1 MSDSHSRRN
10 FLAAGI
16 TLPVAAKLPPSS
28 SAPAAGAALRHRV
41 LGRTGLKVTEVGCG
55 SEAVSDASVLQ
66 HAADLGINFFDTARP
81 YEGGANERALAAALG
96 SRRKDV
102 IVSSRSYGKDRK
114 AIEDDLETSLKEL
127 RTGYLDI
134 WYIGSKDK
142 PSDVSD
148 GMLEAQLAA
157 QKAGKIR
164 FRGFSTHRL
173 SEMLP
178 FILEKGRFD
187 VVQTPYN
194 FAMGSARDPMKMF
207 ATSLEESIDR
217 LHQAGIGIV
226 AMKVMAG
233 GYRERDASD
242 PLYSLYR
249 KPGAHAAALRWAL
262 RNPRLST
269 TSVRMASH
277 DFLEENIKAMERPF
291 NDDDA
296 KVLAAHLERISPVY
310 CRMCG
315 SCDNACPKG
324 LPVADLVRFATYADG
339 YGEYAMGYERFRRL
353 PGEQRNVRCGACS
366 ACAVECP
373 NGVRVR
379 DRVTRAQELFC

>member
-1 MSDSHSRRN
+1 MSDSRSRRN

-16 TLPVAAKLPPSS
+16 ALPAAAKLPPVS
-28 SAPAAGAALRHRV
+28 SAPAAVPALHYRV
-41 LGRTGLKVTEVGCG
+41 LGKTGLKVTEVGCG
-55 SEAVSDASVLQ
+55 SEAVSDSSVLQ
-66 HAADLGINFFDTARP
+66 RAVDLGINFFDTARP

-96 SRRKDV
+96 TRRKNV
-102 IVSSRSYGKDRK
+102 IVSSRSYGKERK
-114 AIEDDLETSLKEL
+114 AIEDDLDTSLKEL
-127 RTGYLDI
+127 RTDYLDI

-148 GMLEAQLAA
+148 GMLEAQVAA

-178 FILEKGRFD
+178 FILDKGRFD

-207 ATSLEESIDR
+207 ATGLEESIDR
-217 LHQAGIGIV
+217 LHKAGIGVV

-233 GYRERDASD
+233 GYRERGASD
-242 PLYSLYR
+242 PLFSLYR
-249 KPGAHAAALRWAL
+249 KPGAHVSALRWAL
-262 RNPRLST
+262 RNPHVST

-277 DFLEENIKAMERPF
+277 DFLEENIRAMERPF
-291 NDDDA
+291 GDDDA
-296 KVLAAHLERISPVY
+296 QVLAAHLERIKPLY

-315 SCDNACPKG
+315 ACDGACPKG
-324 LPVADLVRFATYADG
+324 LPVADLVRFVTYADG
-339 YGEYAMGYERFRRL
+339 YREFAMGYERFRRL
-353 PGEQRNVRCGACS
+353 PEEQRNVRCATCAACP
-366 ACAVECP
+366 VECP

-379 DRVTRAQELFC
+379 ERVSRAQELFA